1 MRETGPR
8 DSAPA
13 APGVPFPFESLYLSW
28 IMRPL
33 PLLTMLMLLALFS
46 LASALSHGSVDPGW
60 RSLWSALFSENPG
73 LVRDIIINLRLPRA
87 LTAFCVGGLLA
98 LAGTLMQVLLRN
110 PLADPYVLGTSGGAA
125 VGTLS
130 VMLWGLS
137 GVWLTAG
144 ALTGAVVSIFLVFG
158 LAQGTEG
165 WSPPRLLLNGIVLA
179 SGWGALIAFIL
190 TLSPDRN
197 LRGMLFWL
205 MGDVSDTDWP
215 TLGLVLLPLALAGA
229 GTLARA
235 LNVLAHGELQATAL
249 GVSVTALRLAVYGLA
264 SLATAVAVTLAGSV
278 GFIGLVVPHML
289 RLLGTRDHRIL
300 LPAAVLAGG
309 ALLTFADTAARTLF
323 APRQLP
329 VGILTAF
336 IGVPLFLYLLH
347 RSQLRASP

>member
-1 MRETGPR
+1 
-8 DSAPA
+8 
-13 APGVPFPFESLYLSW
+13 
-28 IMRPL
+28 MRPL
-33 PLLTMLMLLALFS
+33 SLLMILVLLALFS
-46 LASALSHGSVDPGW
+46 FGSALSYGSVEPGW
-60 RSLWSALFSENPG
+60 ESLWRALSGQETG
-73 LVRDIIINLRLPRA
+73 VARDVIINLRLPRA

-125 VGTLS
+125 VGALG
-130 VMLWGLS
+130 MLLLGLS

-144 ALTGAVVSIFLVFG
+144 ALAGAAVSVLLVFG
-158 LAQGTEG
+158 LAQGRG
-165 WSPPRLLLNGIVLA
+165 DWSPPRLLLNGIVLA

-205 MGDVSDTDWP
+205 MGDVSDPDWP
-215 TLGLVLLPLALAGA
+215 TFGLVILPLVLAVA
-229 GTLARA
+229 ATLARA

-249 GVSVTALRLAVYGLA
+249 GVSVTSVRVAVYGLA

-278 GFIGLVVPHML
+278 GFVGLVIPHML
-289 RLLGTRDHRIL
+289 RLLGARDHRIL

-309 ALLTFADTAARTLF
+309 TLLTFADTAARTLF

-347 RSQLRASP
+347 RTRPSTNP

>member
-1 MRETGPR
+1 
-8 DSAPA
+8 
-13 APGVPFPFESLYLSW
+13 
-28 IMRPL
+28 MRPL
-33 PLLTMLMLLALFS
+33 SLLTTLVLLALFS
-46 LASALSHGSVDPGW
+46 FGSALSYGSVETGW
-60 RSLWSALFSENPG
+60 QSLWRALSGQETG
-73 LVRDIIINLRLPRA
+73 VARDVIINLRLPRA

-125 VGTLS
+125 VGALG
-130 VMLWGLS
+130 MLLLGLS

-144 ALTGAVVSIFLVFG
+144 ALAGAGVSILLVFG
-158 LAQGTEG
+158 LAQGRG
-165 WSPPRLLLNGIVLA
+165 DWSPPRLLLNGIVLA

-205 MGDVSDTDWP
+205 MGDVSDPDWP
-215 TLGLVLLPLALAGA
+215 TFGLVILPLVLAVA
-229 GTLARA
+229 ATLARA

-249 GVSVTALRLAVYGLA
+249 GVSVTSLRLAVYGLA

-278 GFIGLVVPHML
+278 GFVGLVIPHML
-289 RLLGTRDHRIL
+289 RLLGARDHRIL

-309 ALLTFADTAARTLF
+309 TLLVFADTAARTLF

-347 RSQLRASP
+347 RTRPSASP

>member
-1 MRETGPR
+1 
-8 DSAPA
+8 
-13 APGVPFPFESLYLSW
+13 
-28 IMRPL
+28 MRPL
-33 PLLTMLMLLALFS
+33 SLFTTLLLLALFS
-46 LASALSHGSVDPGW
+46 FGSALSYGSVETGW
-60 RSLWSALFSENPG
+60 QSLWHALSGRESG
-73 LVRDIIINLRLPRA
+73 LARDVIINLRLPRA

-125 VGTLS
+125 VGALG
-130 VMLWGLS
+130 MLLLGLS
-137 GVWLTAG
+137 GLWLTAG
-144 ALTGAVVSIFLVFG
+144 ALAGAAVSILLVFG
-158 LAQGTEG
+158 LAQGRG
-165 WSPPRLLLNGIVLA
+165 DWSPPRLLLNGIVLA

-205 MGDVSDTDWP
+205 MGDVSDPDWP
-215 TLGLVLLPLALAGA
+215 TFALVILPLVLAVAA
-229 GTLARA
+229 RLARA

-249 GVSVTALRLAVYGLA
+249 GVSVTSLRLAVYGLA

-278 GFIGLVVPHML
+278 GFVGLVIPHML
-289 RLLGTRDHRIL
+289 RLLGARDHRVL

-309 ALLTFADTAARTLF
+309 TLLTFADTAARTLF

-347 RSQLRASP
+347 RTRPSAGP

>member
-1 MRETGPR
+1 
-8 DSAPA
+8 
-13 APGVPFPFESLYLSW
+13 
-28 IMRPL
+28 MRPRS
-33 PLLTMLMLLALFS
+33 LLTTLLLLALFS
-46 LASALSHGSVDPGW
+46 VASALSYGSVEPGW
-60 RSLWSALFSENPG
+60 QSLWQVLLGQETSLA
-73 LVRDIIINLRLPRA
+73 RDVIINLRLPRA

-98 LAGTLMQVLLRN
+98 LAGALMQVLLRN

-125 VGTLS
+125 VGALS
-130 VMLWGLS
+130 MLLLGLS

-144 ALTGAVVSIFLVFG
+144 ALAGAALSILLVFG
-158 LAQGTEG
+158 LAQSRGD

-205 MGDVSDTDWP
+205 MGDVSDPDWP
-215 TLGLVLLPLALAGA
+215 TAGLVILPLVLAVA
-229 GTLARA
+229 ATLARS

-249 GVSVTALRLAVYGLA
+249 GVSVTSLRLAVYGLA
-264 SLATAVAVTLAGSV
+264 SLATALAVTLAGSV
-278 GFIGLVVPHML
+278 GFVGLVIPHML
-289 RLLGTRDHRIL
+289 RLLGARDHRIL

-309 ALLTFADTAARTLF
+309 TLLTVADTAARTLF

-347 RSQLRASP
+347 RTRPGANP